1 MQILRLVSDDGEG
14 MHHDAIAEDRAA
26 LDAGVGVHDAP
37 VAKLYALLHEG
48 RRMNVHEWR
57 HLASITGRLQVG
69 AGRVKRRP
77 DAILDIMSSTRRP
90 ARALNVASNEPAGDP
105 ATRRRI
111 LDAAHKLLVKRG
123 GADVKLSDVARAARV
138 SRQAIYLHFADRADL
153 FTAVVRHG
161 DEQLGIPAAV
171 RRIADAP
178 SGVDA
183 IRAMVALQARL
194 NPEIWPIARAFEAV
208 RRLDAAA
215 ERSWQD
221 RLEHRMGGCRAIA
234 ARLVREGTLRAG
246 MPEGVAAD
254 LLHTLT
260 SLRMWEDLV
269 LERGWS
275 ARQYEE
281 YVGELAVAAV
291 T

>member
-1 MQILRLVSDDGEG
+1 MS
-14 MHHDAIAEDRAA
+14 
-26 LDAGVGVHDAP
+26 
-37 VAKLYALLHEG
+37 
-48 RRMNVHEWR
+48 
-57 HLASITGRLQVG
+57 S
-69 AGRVKRRP
+69 KRRH
-77 DAILDIMSSTRRP
+77 P
-90 ARALNVASNEPAGDP
+90 AGPRHTAPSAPAGDP
-105 ATRRRI
+105 VTRRRI
-111 LDAAHKLLVKRG
+111 LDAAYKLLVKRG

-138 SRQAIYLHFADRADL
+138 SRQAIYLHFADRAEL

-171 RRIADAP
+171 QRIIEAP
-178 SGVDA
+178 SGIDA

-194 NPEIWPIARAFEAV
+194 NPDIWPIARAFEAV

-221 RLEHRMGGCRAIA
+221 RLEHRLGGCRAIV
-234 ARLVREGTLRAG
+234 ARLVQEGTLRRG

-275 ARQYEE
+275 VKQYEE
-281 YVGELAVAAV
+281 HVGQLAVAAV
-291 T
+291 TCAS

>member
-14 MHHDAIAEDRAA
+14 MHDDAVAKDRPA
-26 LDAGVGVHDAP
+26 LDAGVGVKHASF
-37 VAKLYALLHEG
+37 AKLHALVHEG
-48 RRMNVHEWR
+48 RGMNIHECVILLPSR
-57 HLASITGRLQVG
+57 
-69 AGRVKRRP
+69 AGCKS
-77 DAILDIMSSTRRP
+77 AILDIMSSTRRHP
-90 ARALNVASNEPAGDP
+90 ARALDAASGDPAGDP
-105 ATRRRI
+105 VTRRRI

-123 GADVKLSDVARAARV
+123 GASVKLSDVARAARV
-138 SRQAIYLHFADRADL
+138 SRQAIYLHFADRAAL

-171 RRIADAP
+171 QRLMESP
-178 SGVDA
+178 SGVDG
-183 IRAMVALQARL
+183 IRAMVSLQARL
-194 NPEIWPIARAFEAV
+194 NPDIWPIARAFDAV
-208 RRLDAAA
+208 RRLDPAA

-221 RLEHRMGGCRAIA
+221 RLEHRLSGCRAIV
-234 ARLVREGTLRAG
+234 ARLSGEGRLRAG
-246 MPEGVAAD
+246 MPEPVAAD
-254 LLHTLT
+254 LLFTLT

-275 ARQYEE
+275 AQQYET

>member
-1 MQILRLVSDDGEG
+1 
-14 MHHDAIAEDRAA
+14 
-26 LDAGVGVHDAP
+26 
-37 VAKLYALLHEG
+37 
-48 RRMNVHEWR
+48 
-57 HLASITGRLQVG
+57 
-69 AGRVKRRP
+69 
-77 DAILDIMSSTRRP
+77 MSSRRRHP
-90 ARALNVASNEPAGDP
+90 AEPRENASSAPAGDP
-105 ATRRRI
+105 VTRRRI
-111 LDAAHKLLVKRG
+111 LDAVYKLLVKRG
-123 GADVKLSDVARAARV
+123 GADVRLSDVARAARV
-138 SRQAIYLHFADRADL
+138 SRQAIYLHFADRAEL

-171 RRIADAP
+171 QRIVEAP
-178 SGVDA
+178 SGIAA
-183 IRAMVALQARL
+183 IREMVALQARL
-194 NPEIWPIARAFEAV
+194 NPDIWPIARAFEAV

-221 RLEHRMGGCRAIA
+221 RLEHRLGGCRAIV
-234 ARLVREGTLRAG
+234 ARLVQEGTLRPG

-275 ARQYEE
+275 AGQYEE
-281 YVGELAVAAV
+281 HVGHLAVAAV

>member
-1 MQILRLVSDDGEG
+1 MN
-14 MHHDAIAEDRAA
+14 MHEC
-26 LDAGVGVHDAP
+26 
-37 VAKLYALLHEG
+37 
-48 RRMNVHEWR
+48 R
-57 HLASITGRLQVG
+57 HLASIAGRLQVG
-69 AGRVKRRP
+69 AGRGQVR
-77 DAILDIMSSTRRP
+77 AGVILDIMSSTGRRSGRPP
-90 ARALNVASNEPAGDP
+90 AAISSEPAGDP

-153 FTAVVRHG
+153 FTAIVRHG

-171 RRIADAP
+171 QRIMEAP
-178 SGVDA
+178 SGIDG
-183 IRAMVALQARL
+183 IRAMVSLQARL
-194 NPEIWPIARAFEAV
+194 NPDIWPIARAFEAV

-221 RLEHRMGGCRAIA
+221 RLGHRMGGCRAIVS
-234 ARLVREGTLRAG
+234 RLAREGTLRRG
-246 MPEGVAAD
+246 IPESVAAD

-269 LERGWS
+269 LERGWT
-275 ARQYEE
+275 AKQYEE